1 MGVRIPPGLPT
12 GEKNVLMF
20 KKMMDGSK
28 EFFSDVKAETKKV
41 TFPTKEDTIGTT
53 TVVFALVFMAAVYMW
68 ILDVSLSAI
77 IAKILP

>member
-1 MGVRIPPGLPT
+1 
-12 GEKNVLMF
+12 MF
-20 KKMMDGSK
+20 KKLIDGSK
-28 EFFSDVKAETKKV
+28 EFFLDVKAETRKV

-53 TVVFALVFMAAVYMW
+53 TVVFALVFMAAVFMW

>member
-1 MGVRIPPGLPT
+1 
-12 GEKNVLMF
+12 MF
-20 KKMMDGSK
+20 KKMIDGSK
-28 EFFSDVKAETKKV
+28 EFFLDVKVEAKKV

-53 TVVFALVFMAAVYMW
+53 TVVFALVFMAAVFMW